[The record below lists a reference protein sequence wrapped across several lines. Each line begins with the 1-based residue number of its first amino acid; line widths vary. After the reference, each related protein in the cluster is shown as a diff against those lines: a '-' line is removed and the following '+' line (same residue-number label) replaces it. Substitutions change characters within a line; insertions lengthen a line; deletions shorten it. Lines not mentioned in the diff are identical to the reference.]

1 MAAVCLTSASST
13 ASIKDI
19 SFTAESHSALNTHKY
34 LSPFQV
40 VKFSYMFDAF
50 FDIEKV
56 TLIIVITL
64 IKKYLLHANTKVKIK
79 GLGIVCVVSLKI
91 SWKAR
96 FWSNLTFLG
105 YNRSYNFEKFYATW
119 SIFVPYFCSYSP
131 SICSTNIEFCPS
143 KEYWASRGIILL

>member
-56 TLIIVITL
+56 SAHVIYQL
-64 IKKYLLHANTKVKIK
+64 ANQQVLAVHI
-79 GLGIVCVVSLKI
+79 
-91 SWKAR
+91 
-96 FWSNLTFLG
+96 
-105 YNRSYNFEKFYATW
+105 
-119 SIFVPYFCSYSP
+119 
-131 SICSTNIEFCPS
+131 
-143 KEYWASRGIILL
+143 

>member
-13 ASIKDI
+13 ASIKEI

-56 TLIIVITL
+56 T
-64 IKKYLLHANTKVKIK
+64 
-79 GLGIVCVVSLKI
+79 
-91 SWKAR
+91 
-96 FWSNLTFLG
+96 F
-105 YNRSYNFEKFYATW
+105 
-119 SIFVPYFCSYSP
+119 
-131 SICSTNIEFCPS
+131 
-143 KEYWASRGIILL
+143 

>member
-64 IKKYLLHANTKVKIK
+64 IKKYLLKANTKVKI
-79 GLGIVCVVSLKI
+79 
-91 SWKAR
+91 
-96 FWSNLTFLG
+96 
-105 YNRSYNFEKFYATW
+105 
-119 SIFVPYFCSYSP
+119 
-131 SICSTNIEFCPS
+131 
-143 KEYWASRGIILL
+143 